1 MINSMVQICCQV
13 DECRQNLV
21 HVWKLSDLPIPKS
34 CLLLKTSCCLDF
46 EENQTPSEAA
56 IIDKT
61 QE

>member
-1 MINSMVQICCQV
+1 MNV
-13 DECRQNLV
+13 DKTLV

-46 EENQTPSEAA
+46 EENQTPSEAV

-61 QE
+61 HE